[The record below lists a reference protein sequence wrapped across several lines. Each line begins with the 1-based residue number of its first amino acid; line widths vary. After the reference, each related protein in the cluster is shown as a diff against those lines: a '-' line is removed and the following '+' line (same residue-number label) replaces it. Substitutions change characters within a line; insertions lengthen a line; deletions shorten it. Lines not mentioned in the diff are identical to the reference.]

1 MFGYDNSVSISQIY
15 KSTRLWNRYNLASF
29 IVRNAAHTVPFWR
42 PLAYRYLYPQ
52 YFEKFNPFLWF
63 KIDIVYHSM
72 VWVDLE

>member
-1 MFGYDNSVSISQIY
+1 MLESRMSRMFGYDNSVSISQIY

-52 YFEKFNPFLWF
+52 YFENSTLSYGSKL
-63 KIDIVYHSM
+63 I
-72 VWVDLE
+72 